1 MQCCVPSCGVA
12 GDSYLPSVLGNQE
25 RVTYHEFP
33 TIPWL
38 RQSWLVRVGIQEC
51 YLPQGAVVCSQHFE
65 KGDFRMSRGDVMK
78 LRKYSV
84 PSVRVPEAFTTQED
98 KGNNAMPSLPG
109 VEDQMGERAY
119 PGSSTAG
126 VGGISGVKEDLGE
139 HPCGEAGMEGP
150 GGLCGKEGSD
160 GIHSQPG
167 MAAPLF
173 CLICLDTG
181 ASKLFPLNKNHLAR
195 AYTNITGLEVN
206 IVRHH
211 INTIPKLCVECAQRL
226 TNCDTFK
233 YKTMKAHSVLNQ
245 LLRRDKSITSQSL
258 KSVDRIGNLLTSNIM
273 KHTFKPDHYDVYL
286 IHNDE
291 NNIILKQEDIV
302 CNSKENTDLKREK
315 LDETMYDYE
324 KSETTYEIEYLNE
337 FDDINSDDTCYKSDI
352 KNIINEVNNKDKINT
367 DIRNDKSDIFVTCDN
382 DGEAEFLDDDIDDD
396 IDDEIKR
403 ENDIGGDIDEVL
415 NDNYSSDEVLSKSK
429 VKIDSKNRTACN
441 DKKRKRK
448 TKEATITTVLI
459 EKIKSAKTI
468 EKQNSRARK
477 KVVERKRIKKNDTKS
492 KTTKKT
498 SKKVRVSRKKI
509 ERQFIGPEKRKHV
522 RKPKKPDSNEKNTF
536 TRTVLTYEEQIAEI
550 QKRKETKQYKMSP
563 YRCEMCFKGFFQL
576 VTYNQHMDRHSD
588 KFGQYECAIC
598 GGRFKTRNPLAKHL
612 VYHREKFR
620 CKLCPYS
627 TSTISLARHHER
639 WHSGKTFKCQLC
651 EAEFGK
657 ITSYFSHKRIKHPSD
672 SVCAL
677 CGFSFI
683 SPAGVKAHIHLK
695 HPFDDINNL
704 SGPSCEEC
712 NIRFASETAYQQHM
726 EVSPKHAISGELK
739 RNTPRQLPNYY
750 SFYRDKPRKRP
761 LERPREKS
769 GERPRGRPRAGSRE
783 RSHEGSRL
791 CEQCGKGFPSPWLL
805 RKHSQVHTGE
815 KMFKCEIC
823 DKGFMHKTTL
833 KDHVL
838 NTHSDNPP
846 RFPCGV
852 CHKEFSFA
860 ANRRRH
866 MSIHEDTKYKCDIC
880 DKTFASRPGRD
891 QHVSHVH
898 LNVPRPKR
906 NRRDRH
912 SSIIRRPSIGVS
924 D

>member
-1 MQCCVPSCGVA
+1 MKCCVPSCEMV
-12 GDSYLPSVLGNQE
+12 GDNYLPTVLENQE
-25 RVTYHEFP
+25 RVTFHEFP

-51 YLPQGAVVCSQHFE
+51 YLPQRAVVCSQHFE
-65 KGDFRMSRGDVMK
+65 KKDFRMTRSDVMK

-84 PSVRVPEAFTTQED
+84 PSIGVPNSETFTTQGD
-98 KGNNAMPSLPG
+98 KGSNSMPSPPRD
-109 VEDQMGERAY
+109 EDQMGERGY
-119 PGSSTAG
+119 PGNST
-126 VGGISGVKEDLGE
+126 SGVEGPSLKEDLGG
-139 HPCGEAGMEGP
+139 CP
-150 GGLCGKEGSD
+150 GGERGLGDSGGLYGKRESD
-160 GIHSQPG
+160 GNPG
-167 MAAPLF
+167 QAKMAGPLF

-181 ASKLFPLNKNHLAR
+181 VSKLFPLNKNHLAQ
-195 AYTNITGLEVN
+195 AYTNITGLDVSV
-206 IVRHH
+206 VRHH
-211 INTIPKLCVECAQRL
+211 INTIPKLCLECAQRL

-245 LLRRDKSITSQSL
+245 LLRRDKNLTSQSL
-258 KSVDRIGNLLTSNIM
+258 KSVDRVGNLLTSNIV
-273 KHTFKPDHYDVYL
+273 KHTFKPNHCDLYL
-286 IHNDE
+286 IHNEE
-291 NNIILKQEDIV
+291 NHIILKQEDV
-302 CNSKENTDLKREK
+302 LCNSKENTDLKREK
-315 LDETMYDYE
+315 FDETMYDCE

-337 FDDINSDDTCYKSDI
+337 FDDINNDDMCYKSDI
-352 KNIINEVNNKDKINT
+352 KNVISEVKNNDKI
-367 DIRNDKSDIFVTCDN
+367 DSGNDKNDVFMTCDN
-382 DGEAEFLDDDIDDD
+382 DGEAEFLDDDIGDD
-396 IDDEIKR
+396 IDGIKH
-403 ENDIGGDIDEVL
+403 ENI
-415 NDNYSSDEVLSKSK
+415 DNYSSDEILSESK
-429 VKIDSKNRTACN
+429 ARNDSKNLRVCN

-448 TKEATITTVLI
+448 ANKHTITTILI
-459 EKIKSAKTI
+459 ENIEAKTI
-468 EKQNSRARK
+468 KKQNRVCK
-477 KVVERKRIKKNDTKS
+477 NVVERVRTKRNDRKS
-492 KTTKKT
+492 KTTKVI
-498 SKKVRVSRKKI
+498 SKKVRVSAPKKS
-509 ERQFIGPEKRKHV
+509 EAQLNNEETVKRKHI
-522 RKPKKPDSNEKNTF
+522 RKPKKPVSNEKDTF
-536 TRTVLTYEEQIAEI
+536 TKILLTYEEQVAEI
-550 QKRKETKQYKMSP
+550 QKRKDTKQYKMSP

-576 VTYNQHMDRHSD
+576 ATYNQHMDRHSD

-612 VYHREKFR
+612 VYHRERFR

-651 EAEFGK
+651 DAEFGK

-695 HPFDDINNL
+695 HPFEDINNL

-761 LERPREKS
+761 LDSSREKS

-815 KMFKCEIC
+815 KMFKCEVC
-823 DKGFMHKTTL
+823 HKGFMHKTTL

-852 CHKEFSFA
+852 CHREFSFA

-912 SSIIRRPSIGVS
+912 NSVIRRPSVGTS